1 MGGQHRRKSLTA
13 TEDGTIS
20 GHRFFRLEA
29 NDQLLASKETIPVK
43 TTPLN
48 TIPSSK
54 RPNRR
59 EFLQAAGVAAGTAA
73 AFAPKFDI
81 LAQEAQ
87 GANQRIG
94 VGFIGTGGRAGA
106 HMGIVKKFQQQ
117 GIAEP
122 VAACDVYRPRLE
134 AASKGLGGV
143 KTYDTHEELLKDP
156 NVDVVCIA
164 TPDRLHAPQAI
175 DALNAGKDVY
185 CEKPLTHWTQFELAK
200 KVEEAAEKNQRI
212 VQVGTQYMADENYA
226 KVSAMIKD
234 GIIGKPVHCQLGYF
248 RRGDWGERMHIPDAN
263 AKPGPDLNWQRFLG
277 DAPEVPYTVSRFF
290 QWRLYWDYAGGPAT
304 DLLVHIFTPVFCLL
318 DLDYPERVLGG
329 GGNFQYNREVP
340 DQCNIIADYEDG
352 PSVVMMNSLSNYT
365 GIDTKIRGTNGIIVL
380 DDAGIRI
387 VPIDPKTNKETDE
400 IRLKWNG
407 MGDTAKLWKNLLD
420 CVKTR
425 EQPFSP
431 ISAAVRVQAPLNMGI
446 LAERESKVV
455 KFNSETESIELS

>member
-1 MGGQHRRKSLTA
+1 MHRDNQKT
-13 TEDGTIS
+13 
-20 GHRFFRLEA
+20 
-29 NDQLLASKETIPVK
+29 LAHG
-43 TTPLN
+43 N
-48 TIPSSK
+48 K
-54 RPNRR
+54 RSRR
-59 EFLQAAGVAAGTAA
+59 SFLRTTAA
-73 AFAPKFDI
+73 TGAAATFASTFTVM
-81 LAQEAQ
+81 AQEAQ
-87 GANQRIG
+87 GANERIG
-94 VGFIGTGGRAGA
+94 VGFIGVGGRCGA
-106 HMGIVKKFQQQ
+106 HMNIVKGFQTQ
-117 GIAEP
+117 GITQP
-122 VAACDVYRPRLE
+122 VAVCDVYRPRLE
-134 AASKGLGGV
+134 AASKNLGGA
-143 KTYDTHEELLKDP
+143 KMYDAHEELLADP
-156 NVDVVCIA
+156 NVDLVCIA
-164 TPDRLHAPQAI
+164 TPDRRHAPQAI

-200 KVEEAAEKNQRI
+200 KVEEAAEENKRI

-234 GIIGKPVHCQLGYF
+234 GIIGRPVHCQLGYF
-248 RRGDWGERMHIPDAN
+248 RRGDWGERMVIPDAA
-263 AKPGPDLNWQRFLG
+263 AKPGPDLNWKRFLG
-277 DAPEVPYTVSRFF
+277 DAPDVPFSASRFF

-318 DLDYPERVLGG
+318 DLDYPARVLGG

-365 GIDTKIRGTNGIIVL
+365 GVDTKIRGTNGIIIL
-380 DDAGIRI
+380 TDAGIRI

-425 EQPFSP
+425 EEPFSP

-446 LAERESKVV
+446 IGHRENKVV
-455 KFNSETESIELS
+455 NFDFDTESIVLS